1 MGKQYDV
8 GLVFGIQPDPTT
20 QMFPFVLKEALRTAV
35 LSYRN
40 RRFGPII
47 VSGKYARQ
55 HDDVNDEAPWY
66 ETEAQWMKRYL
77 LDLGYPGH
85 NIITEPESTE
95 TIPNII
101 MSGRIIESIGGV
113 RTVLQIGPSSRKHRI
128 QSLSAQLLSD
138 VAQVTYVAIPD
149 RIDPW
154 TEQKEPFTE
163 AIERRLL
170 ATVPYGSAGW
180 QQAERLQRDLC
191 KTFWPAFD
199 AAHREL
205 MATKNAPITP
215 LDCMQHMNTSGLS
228 QRLVRYAYAVADLVP
243 ATFSQ

>member
-20 QMFPFVLKEALRTAV
+20 QMFPRFFKDTLRTAV
-35 LSYRN
+35 LFHRN

-55 HDDVNDEAPWY
+55 LDGVNSETPPWY
-66 ETEAQWMKRYL
+66 GTEARWMKQYL
-77 LDLGYPGH
+77 LDLGYPGR

-101 MSGRIIESIGGV
+101 MSGRIMLIGGV
-113 RTVLQIGPSSRKHRI
+113 HTVLQIGPSSRKHRI
-128 QSLSAQLLSD
+128 QSLSDQLLSD

-154 TEQKEPFTE
+154 TEQKESFIE
-163 AIERRLL
+163 AIERRML

-180 QQAERLQRDLC
+180 QQAERLQCDLC
-191 KTFWPAFD
+191 NTFWPAFD
-199 AAHREL
+199 AAHRDL
-205 MATKNAPITP
+205 TATIDAVTP
-215 LDCMQHMNTSGLS
+215 LDCMQHMDTSGLS
-228 QRLVRYAYAVADLVP
+228 QRLVRYAYTVAGIMS
-243 ATFSQ
+243 ATFSR